1 MYEAFQFWVPPH
13 GWFAIWMDRFMMILK
28 DETNIREVYAFPK
41 SGKAQDLMMDS
52 PSAVEDTQLDELH
65 IKIVEEIDS

>member
-1 MYEAFQFWVPPH
+1 MYEAFQYGPPPH
-13 GWFAIWMDRFMMILK
+13 GWFAIGMDRFMMILK

-52 PSAVEDTQLDELH
+52 PAKVEDEQLDELH
-65 IKIVEEIDS
+65 IKIVEEVDS